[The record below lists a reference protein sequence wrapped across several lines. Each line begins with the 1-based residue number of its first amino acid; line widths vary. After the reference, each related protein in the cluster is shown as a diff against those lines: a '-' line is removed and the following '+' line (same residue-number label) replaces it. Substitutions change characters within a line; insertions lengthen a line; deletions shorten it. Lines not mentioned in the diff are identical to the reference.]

1 MIEIENLSKAF
12 QVAKRT
18 GSGVKSLFKREYETV
33 HAIKDV
39 SFTVQKGEMVG
50 YIGPNGAG
58 KSTTIKIMSGVLTP
72 TSGKCLV
79 NGLVPWASRKK
90 HVHNIGVVF
99 GQKTQLW
106 WDVPVIDSLQML
118 KSIYKIPEKTYQRN
132 FNELVETLKIGAFL
146 NVPVRQLSLGQR
158 MRVEIAAS
166 LLHGPELL
174 FLDEPTIG
182 LDAGSKLAVRD
193 FIKEQNRTKKTTVIL
208 TTHDMQD
215 IEALTNRIVLIGKG
229 EKLYDGDLETMKRT
243 FVKHKKIN
251 AYYEPSKKPFALEGC
266 DIVRQDENQ
275 LELMLDLAVQNVP
288 QVISALSKQYDLQDI
303 AVSGQPIEETIL
315 NLYERFEVS

>member
-39 SFTVQKGEMVG
+39 SFSVQRGEMVG

-79 NGLVPWASRKK
+79 NGLVPWESRKK
-90 HVHNIGVVF
+90 HVQNIGVVF

-106 WDVPVIDSLQML
+106 WDVPVIDSFLML
-118 KSIYKIPEKTYQRN
+118 KSIYKIPDKKYQFNRN
-132 FNELVETLKIGAFL
+132 TLVDTLRISHLL

-166 LLHGPELL
+166 LLHGPDLL

-182 LDAGSKLAVRD
+182 LDAGSKCAVRE
-193 FIKEQNRTKKTTVIL
+193 FIKHLNQTYNTTVIL

-229 EKLYDGDLETMKRT
+229 EKLYDGELEDMKRL
-243 FVKHKKIN
+243 FVKHKKVT
-251 AYYEPSKKPFALEGC
+251 AYYEPSSIGFAMKGC
-266 DIVRQDENQ
+266 EVLKQDDSQ
-275 LELMLDLAVQNVP
+275 LELQVDLSCQNVP
-288 QVISALSKQYDLQDI
+288 AVIGALSNQYSLQDI
-303 AVSGQPIEETIL
+303 AVSGQPIEETVL
-315 NLYERFEVS
+315 NLYEKFEVV